1 MGKEG
6 PVSQEYDEYQRQLKQ
21 DQLDSNTTFGEG
33 PSHPAH
39 QPSYSYRDQSLY
51 PTPELL
57 PAIMARRQRFR
68 RLRTL
73 IQIGF
78 VLLPFVGAGILT
90 SHYAA
95 TYNAYQQGSC
105 TIITESVNEVD
116 TTDRVG
122 YIISRTYYPQLSYE
136 VHAANGALLA
146 VAIGY
151 DGPRAQGYSS
161 SGEAHSVAFQY
172 QIGQNVPCWYNPV
185 TPEKAFI
192 VFDGFTQLESVGV
205 SSGGFCGFGA
215 FALILYLLFDWMVW
229 RLFALH
235 KRGVVTQGEVSE
247 IKKSRYRSGKIHYTS
262 IIYFQ
267 ALEEESDR
275 HRTTQVAGDLGVGT
289 ILPVCYDPLFP
300 RYRRIGVWPG
310 PSSPSA
316 GIATIAVVSTIGLVI
331 LHAVWLIP

>member
-1 MGKEG
+1 M
-6 PVSQEYDEYQRQLKQ
+6 SQEFDEYQRQLKQ

-33 PSHPAH
+33 ASHPAN
-39 QPSYSYRDQSLY
+39 QPSYSYRDQSLS

-57 PAIMARRQRFR
+57 PAIMARRRRFR
-68 RLRTL
+68 LLRTL

-78 VLLPFVGAGILT
+78 VLLPFVGAWILT

-95 TYNAYQQGSC
+95 TYNTYQQGSC
-105 TIITESVNEVD
+105 TIRSEGVNEVD
-116 TTDRVG
+116 TTDRFG
-122 YIISRTYYPQLSYE
+122 TITSRTYYPQLSYE
-136 VHAANGALLA
+136 VHAANGAQA
-146 VAIGY
+146 TAMGY
-151 DGPRAQGYSS
+151 DGPIPQGYSS
-161 SGEAHSVAFQY
+161 SGEARIMVAQY

-185 TPEKAFI
+185 TSEKAFI

-205 SSGGFCGFGA
+205 SFGGFCGFGA

-247 IKKSRYRSGKIHYTS
+247 IKERRDRLSMRHYTS

-267 ALEEESDR
+267 AQEESDWD
-275 HRTTQVAGDLGVGT
+275 RTIKVAGNLGVGT
-289 ILPVCYDPLFP
+289 ILLVCYDPLFP
-300 RYRRIGVWPG
+300 RYRRTGVWPG

-316 GIATIAVVSTIGLVI
+316 GVATIAVVSTIGLVI
-331 LHAVWLIP
+331 LHAAWLIP

>member
-1 MGKEG
+1 M
-6 PVSQEYDEYQRQLKQ
+6 SQKYDEYQRQLKQ

-33 PSHPAH
+33 PSHPAN

-51 PTPELL
+51 PTPEML
-57 PAIMARRQRFR
+57 PAILARRRRFR

-105 TIITESVNEVD
+105 TIISEGVHEVD
-116 TTDRVG
+116 TTDLG
-122 YIISRTYYPQLSYE
+122 HIISSTYYPQLFYE
-136 VHAANGALLA
+136 VHAANGAQPIA
-146 VAIGY
+146 MGY

-161 SGEAHSVAFQY
+161 SGEAYSVAFQY

-247 IKKSRYRSGKIHYTS
+247 IKKSRERSGKIHYTS
-262 IIYFQ
+262 FIYFQ
-267 ALEEESDR
+267 VLEEESDR
-275 HRTTQVAGDLGVGT
+275 HRTIPVAGDLGVGT
-289 ILPVCYDPLFP
+289 ILPVCYDPIFP
-300 RYRRIGVWPG
+300 HYRRTGVWPT

-316 GIATIAVVSTIGLVI
+316 GMATIAVVSTIGLVI